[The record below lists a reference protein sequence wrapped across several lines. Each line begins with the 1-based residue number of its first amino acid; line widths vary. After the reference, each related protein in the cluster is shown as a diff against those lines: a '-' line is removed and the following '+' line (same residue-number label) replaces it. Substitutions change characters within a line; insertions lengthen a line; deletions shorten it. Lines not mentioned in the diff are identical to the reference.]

1 MFSGITLK
9 QISTKSGYSVST
21 VSKALNDRY
30 EIRESTKKKI
40 RRIAEKNNYV
50 PNSAARALRNKK
62 TKVLAVIIPKITT
75 TYFNMFVSE
84 IQKKAF
90 AADYRIVVLQSF
102 EEQEK
107 ERKCIRMVND
117 GSVDGIVLFSNN
129 SFDESDYQTNSFQNF
144 MRIPYKKDKSFNLET
159 TKQLAY
165 TSFYKLIS

>member
-9 QISTKSGYSVST
+9 QISSKSGYSVST

-30 EIRESTKKKI
+30 EIRESTKRKI
-40 RRIAEKNNYV
+40 RKIAEKNNYV

-62 TKVLAVIIPKITT
+62 TRVLAVIIPEITT
-75 TYFNMFVSE
+75 DYFNTFVCE

-90 AADYRIVVLQSF
+90 ASDYRILVLQSF
-102 EEQEK
+102 EEDEK

-129 SFDESDYQTNSFQNF
+129 SFEESDYQTNSFQNL
-144 MRIPYKKDKSFNLET
+144 MRIPYQLNNDFTLEL
-159 TKQLAY
+159 TKELAY